1 MTDPA
6 APQQMRLKILLP
18 EKVFM
23 DETVYKITA
32 EAGNGSF
39 TLKPRHID
47 FAAALVP
54 GILSYVDETGET
66 VYLAVDEGT
75 LVKRGDRVRAAV
87 RNAMRGPE
95 IGELERTVEEAF
107 GVHDERE
114 KSARSAA
121 AKIEAGFVRRFLE
134 IEGHV

>member
-23 DETVYKITA
+23 DDAVAKITA

-47 FAAALVP
+47 FTAALVP
-54 GILSYVDETGET
+54 GILSYVDEAGET

-75 LVKRGDRVRAAV
+75 LVKQGDRVRVAV
-87 RNAMRGPE
+87 RNAMRGPDL
-95 IGELERTVEEAF
+95 GKLEKTVEDAF

-114 KSARSAA
+114 KAARSAA

>member
-1 MTDPA
+1 MQT
-6 APQQMRLKILLP
+6 MRLKILLP

-23 DETVYKITA
+23 DDAAARITA

-54 GILSYVDETGET
+54 GILSYVDDGGGT

-75 LVKRGDRVRAAV
+75 LVKRGGRVRVAV
-87 RNAMRGPE
+87 RNAVRGPDL
-95 IGELERTVEEAF
+95 GELERTVEEAF
-107 GVHDERE
+107 GVHDDRE
-114 KSARSAA
+114 KAARSAA
-121 AKIEAGFVRRFLE
+121 ARIEAGFVRRFLE